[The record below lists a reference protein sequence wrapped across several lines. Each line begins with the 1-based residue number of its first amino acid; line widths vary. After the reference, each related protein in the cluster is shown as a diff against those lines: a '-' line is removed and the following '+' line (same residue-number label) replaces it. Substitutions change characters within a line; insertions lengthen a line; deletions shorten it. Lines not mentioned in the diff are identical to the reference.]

1 MNTSTMNTGVK
12 WVRSAVAVFGLA
24 IGIYLFGVLNVYI
37 IAWIV
42 EIIGSDLRLPAGLRG
57 GSHRVAVEERGP
69 RAANAPWAP
78 HAPGPARR

>member
-12 WVRSAVAVFGLA
+12 WVASAVAVFVLA

-42 EIIGSDLRLPAGLRG
+42 EIIGNIFG
-57 GSHRVAVEERGP
+57 
-69 RAANAPWAP
+69 
-78 HAPGPARR
+78 